1 MVKWK
6 KGLAKYLALSLVFTL
21 TVLATGCGQ
30 QETQESKETGGTGS
44 LQTVEIPCLDG
55 ALCGAPLYVAK
66 EKGFFEEEGI
76 DAKLIAA
83 DAETRKLGL
92 NNGTYPIVNGD
103 FQFFQSIEQGVSTK
117 VVDGLHN
124 GCIKI
129 LVRPDS
135 KVTEPADLK
144 GKKIG
149 VDEVGGPPHQVASM
163 WLEQGGVSAQ
173 ASAGDVVFLPY
184 TDGNLELEALYS
196 GDVDAV
202 AIWDPLASA
211 AEKAGKAKVIC
222 DIASDSIFAGRYC
235 CFLYASNKVL
245 EENPAQVSALIRAI
259 HKAEDWINKNPEETV
274 NLVIKGNYSQV
285 EDKELAVQ
293 LIKEYV
299 YPTEEERKTGDRSTE
314 ENVKYFA
321 GQLHQIGYLTED
333 AEEFTKKAFEQIDVN
348 AK

>member
-1 MVKWK
+1 MK
-6 KGLAKYLALSLVFTL
+6 KKKLCMRYVALVLVFSL
-21 TVLATGCGQ
+21 IGLSSGCGKQ
-30 QETQESKETGGTGS
+30 SEETTGNGKT
-44 LQTVEIPCLDG
+44 LETVEIPCLDG

-92 NNGTYPIVNGD
+92 NNGKYPIVNGD

-135 KVTEPADLK
+135 GIKEPADLK
-144 GKKIG
+144 GKKVGI
-149 VDEVGGPPHQVASM
+149 DEVGGPPHQVASM

-173 ASAGDVVFLPY
+173 ASDGEITFLPY
-184 TDGNLELEALYS
+184 SDGNLELEALYS
-196 GDVDAV
+196 GDVDAIS
-202 AIWDPLASA
+202 IWDPLASA
-211 AEKAGKAKVIC
+211 AEKAGRAKVIC
-222 DIASDSIFAGRYC
+222 DIASDSIFKGKYC
-235 CFLYASNKVL
+235 CFLYASTKVL
-245 EENPAQVSALIRAI
+245 DENPSKVTAMIRAI
-259 HKAEDWINKNPEETV
+259 HKAEDWINKHPEETV
-274 NLVIKGNYSQV
+274 NLVTKGNYSQV

-293 LIKEYV
+293 LIKDYV
-299 YPTEEERKTGDRSTE
+299 YPTEEERKSGERSVE

-321 GQLHQIGYLTED
+321 EQLHNIGYLTED
-333 AEEFTKKAFEQIDVN
+333 AETFTKN
-348 AK
+348 AYKKLEN

>member
-1 MVKWK
+1 M
-6 KGLAKYLALSLVFTL
+6 
-21 TVLATGCGQ
+21 
-30 QETQESKETGGTGS
+30 
-44 LQTVEIPCLDG
+44 
-55 ALCGAPLYVAK
+55 
-66 EKGFFEEEGI
+66 
-76 DAKLIAA
+76 
-83 DAETRKLGL
+83 
-92 NNGTYPIVNGD
+92 NGD

-129 LVRPDS
+129 LVRSDS
-135 KVTEPADLK
+135 DITTPSDLK

-173 ASAGDVVFLPY
+173 ASDGEIVFLPY

-211 AEKAGKAKVIC
+211 AEKAGNAKVIC
-222 DIASDSIFAGRYC
+222 DIASDSIFKGKYC
-235 CFLYASNKVL
+235 CFLYASNKAL
-245 EENPAQVSALIRAI
+245 EEKPTQVAALLRAI
-259 HKAEDWINKNPEETV
+259 HKAEDWINEHPEETV
-274 NLVIKGNYSQV
+274 DLVIEGKYSQV

-293 LIKEYV
+293 LIKDYV

-314 ENVKYFA
+314 ENVRYFA
-321 GQLHQIGYLTED
+321 EQLHNIGYLTED
-333 AEEFTKKAFEQIDVN
+333 AEEFTKKAFAQIDFDQ
-348 AK
+348 K